1 MSLPTSAAGCQMP
14 ARMSACASASFFRED
29 PPMNALLPDSPLQL
43 RGASAEDAARIAS
56 IYNHYVAH
64 TVITFELE
72 PVTAQEM
79 AARIAQ
85 VHAQALPWLVAEAGD
100 AVLGYAYATR
110 WRARAAY
117 RHSVESSIYLA
128 PDTTG
133 RGIGRALYAALIAE
147 LHRLDVHTVIGG
159 AALPNP
165 ASAALHAALGFDEV
179 AHFRETGY
187 KFGQWIDVAYWQ
199 LVLRDPA

>member
-1 MSLPTSAAGCQMP
+1 
-14 ARMSACASASFFRED
+14 
-29 PPMNALLPDSPLQL
+29 MNPLTPLQL
-43 RGASAEDAARIAS
+43 RRAGAEDAARIAA

-64 TVITFELE
+64 TVITFELD
-72 PVTAQEM
+72 PVPAEEM
-79 AARIAQ
+79 AARVAEINAQ
-85 VHAQALPWLVAEAGD
+85 GLPWLVAESD
-100 AVLGYAYATR
+100 NAVVGYAYASR

-128 PDTTG
+128 PDVVG
-133 RGIGRALYAALIAE
+133 RGIGRALYAGLIAE
-147 LHRLDVHTVIGG
+147 LRGLDVHAVIGG

-165 ASAALHAALGFDEV
+165 ASVALHAGLGFEQV

-199 LVLRDPA
+199 LLLRDSA